1 MSDQYY
7 EVVASQEV
15 RERIKSL
22 IARAR
27 EMDQYAPALE
37 SLKWI
42 VEELRRTPL
51 EFGESREYLEAA
63 KLRVRVAFVG
73 PFLVGFGAGPRI
85 CLGKSFALLQLR
97 VMTTTIVRRYRIERV
112 AQGSVMPLPT
122 LRPNGSMVRFIA
134 RENSRAGAPSSR
146 EQSPAGATSA
156 S

>member
-73 PFLVGFGAGPRI
+73 PFLVGFGVHDVKKIVFIRNM
-85 CLGKSFALLQLR
+85 LMRDKSL
-97 VMTTTIVRRYRIERV
+97 
-112 AQGSVMPLPT
+112 
-122 LRPNGSMVRFIA
+122 
-134 RENSRAGAPSSR
+134 
-146 EQSPAGATSA
+146 
-156 S
+156 